1 MKPEKINTLKKVVV
15 IGGGSSGIGV
25 IASIRKRVK
34 EADITVVEPN
44 NCHYYQPAWTLVG
57 GGLFDI
63 SKTRRAMRDVI
74 PSGVSWLQDS
84 VVRVDPDEKYIE
96 TRQGK
101 RVSYDFLIVACG
113 LVLRWDKIEG
123 LEETLGL
130 NGVTSNY
137 RFDLAEYTWKL
148 VREMQGG
155 KAIFSQ
161 PTLPIKCAGAPQKAL
176 YLSCDHWRQ
185 QGVLN
190 NINVNFC
197 LAGTAVFGV
206 PQFVPPLTDYLKK
219 YRAQVNFRHNLVRV
233 DGKRRQAI
241 FALDSDSDE
250 EDKREVTLPFDMLHV
265 VPPQSAPAFIAQS
278 GLSDGS
284 GWCDVDKFTLQ
295 HKRWQ
300 TIFAVGDCCATPNAK
315 TLAAARKQVVV
326 VAENIAALINGAPPT
341 AHYDGYG
348 SCPLTVEKGKVVLA
362 EFGYDSKLLPTF
374 PLLDN
379 TQPSRMAWWLKSWF
393 LPRFYWAG
401 MLRGVE
407 WLAKSKP

>member
-34 EADITVVEPN
+34 DADITVVEPN
-44 NCHYYQPAWTLVG
+44 DCHYYQPAWTLVG

-63 SKTRRAMRDVI
+63 SKTQRAMRDVI

-123 LEETLGL
+123 LEETLGF

-176 YLSCDHWRQ
+176 YLSCDHWRR

-190 NINVNFC
+190 NININFC

-233 DGKRRQAI
+233 EGKRRQAI

-278 GLSDGS
+278 DLSDGS

-379 TQPSRMAWWLKSWF
+379 TQPSRMAWWLKAWF

>member
-34 EADITVVEPN
+34 DADITVVEPN
-44 NCHYYQPAWTLVG
+44 DCHYYQPAWTLVG

-63 SKTRRAMRDVI
+63 SKTQRAMRDVI

-84 VVRVDPDEKYIE
+84 VVRVDPDETYIE

-123 LEETLGL
+123 LEETLGF

-176 YLSCDHWRQ
+176 YLSCDHWRR
-185 QGVLN
+185 QGALN

-233 DGKRRQAI
+233 EGKRRQAI
-241 FALDSDSDE
+241 FALDSDE
-250 EDKREVTLPFDMLHV
+250 EEKREVTLPFDMLHV

-379 TQPSRMAWWLKSWF
+379 TQPSRMAWWLKAWF

>member
-44 NCHYYQPAWTLVG
+44 DCHYYQPAWTLVG

-63 SKTRRAMRDVI
+63 SKTQRAMRDVI

-176 YLSCDHWRQ
+176 YLSCDHWRR

-241 FALDSDSDE
+241 FALDSDE
-250 EDKREVTLPFDMLHV
+250 EEKREIALPFDMLHV

-379 TQPSRMAWWLKSWF
+379 TQPSRMAWWLKAWF

>member
-44 NCHYYQPAWTLVG
+44 DCHYYQPAWTLVG

-63 SKTRRAMRDVI
+63 SKTRRAIRDVI

-84 VVRVDPDEKYIE
+84 VVRIDPDEKYIE

-123 LEETLGL
+123 LEETLGF

-176 YLSCDHWRQ
+176 YLSCDHWRR

-233 DGKRRQAI
+233 EGKRRQAI
-241 FALDSDSDE
+241 FALDSDE
-250 EDKREVTLPFDMLHV
+250 EEKHEVTLPFDMLHV

-326 VAENIAALINGAPPT
+326 VAENIAALINGVPPT

-379 TQPSRMAWWLKSWF
+379 TQPSRMAWWLKAWF

>member
-34 EADITVVEPN
+34 DADITVVEPN
-44 NCHYYQPAWTLVG
+44 DCHYYQPAWTLVG

-123 LEETLGL
+123 LEETLGF

-137 RFDLAEYTWKL
+137 HFDLAEYTWKL

-176 YLSCDHWRQ
+176 YLSCDHWRR

-233 DGKRRQAI
+233 EGKRRQAI
-241 FALDSDSDE
+241 FALDSDE
-250 EDKREVTLPFDMLHV
+250 EEKREVTLPFDMLHV

-379 TQPSRMAWWLKSWF
+379 TQPSRMAWWLKAWF

>member
-44 NCHYYQPAWTLVG
+44 DCHYYQPAWTLVG

-176 YLSCDHWRQ
+176 YLSCDHWRR

-379 TQPSRMAWWLKSWF
+379 TQPSRMAWWLKAWF

>member
-44 NCHYYQPAWTLVG
+44 DCHYYQPAWTLVG

-123 LEETLGL
+123 LEETLGF

-176 YLSCDHWRQ
+176 YLSCDHWRR

-233 DGKRRQAI
+233 EGKRRQAI

-379 TQPSRMAWWLKSWF
+379 TQPSRMAWWLKAWF

>member
-34 EADITVVEPN
+34 DADITVVEPN
-44 NCHYYQPAWTLVG
+44 DCHYYQPAWTLVG

-63 SKTRRAMRDVI
+63 SKTQRAMRDVI

-123 LEETLGL
+123 LEETLGF

-176 YLSCDHWRQ
+176 YLSCDHWRR
-185 QGVLN
+185 QGALN

-233 DGKRRQAI
+233 EGKRRQAI
-241 FALDSDSDE
+241 FALDSDE
-250 EDKREVTLPFDMLHV
+250 EEKREVTLPFDMLHV

-379 TQPSRMAWWLKSWF
+379 TQPSRMAWWLKAWF

>member
-34 EADITVVEPN
+34 DADITVVEPN
-44 NCHYYQPAWTLVG
+44 DCHYYQPAWTLVG

-63 SKTRRAMRDVI
+63 SKTQRAMRDVI

-123 LEETLGL
+123 LEETLGF

-176 YLSCDHWRQ
+176 YLSCDHWRR

-241 FALDSDSDE
+241 FALDSDE
-250 EDKREVTLPFDMLHV
+250 EEKHEVTLPFDMLHV

-379 TQPSRMAWWLKSWF
+379 TQPSRMAWWLKAWF

>member
-34 EADITVVEPN
+34 DADITVVEPN
-44 NCHYYQPAWTLVG
+44 DCHYYQPAWTLVG

-63 SKTRRAMRDVI
+63 NKTQRAMRDVI

-84 VVRVDPDEKYIE
+84 VVRVDPNEKYIE

-101 RVSYDFLIVACG
+101 RVSYDFLIVSCG

-123 LEETLGL
+123 LEETLGF

-137 RFDLAEYTWKL
+137 RFDLAEYTWQL

-176 YLSCDHWRQ
+176 YLSCDHWRR

-197 LAGTAVFGV
+197 LAGTAVFGI
-206 PQFVPPLTDYLKK
+206 PQFVPPLSGYLEK
-219 YRAQVNFRHNLVRV
+219 YRAQVNFNHNLIRI
-233 DGKRRQAI
+233 DGENRQAI
-241 FALDSDSDE
+241 FAVETNE
-250 EDKREVTLPFDMLHV
+250 EEKRELTLPFDMLHV
-265 VPPQSAPAFIAQS
+265 VPPQSAPAFISQS
-278 GLSDGS
+278 GLADGA
-284 GWCDVDKFTLQ
+284 GWCDVDKLTLQ
-295 HKRWQ
+295 HKHWPD
-300 TIFAVGDCCATPNAK
+300 IFAVGDCCSTPNAK

-326 VAENIAALINGAPPT
+326 VAENVAARIHGTPLT

-362 EFGYDSKLLPTF
+362 EFGYDGKLLPTF
-374 PLLDN
+374 PLLDA
-379 TQPSRMAWWLKSWF
+379 TQPSRMAWWLKAWF

-407 WLAKSKP
+407 WFAGSKRP

>member
-1 MKPEKINTLKKVVV
+1 MKPEKINTLNKVVV

-34 EADITVVEPN
+34 DADITVVEPN
-44 NCHYYQPAWTLVG
+44 DCHYYQPAWTLVG

-63 SKTRRAMRDVI
+63 SKTQRAMRDVI

-176 YLSCDHWRQ
+176 YLSCDHWRR

-233 DGKRRQAI
+233 EGKRRQAI

-278 GLSDGS
+278 DLSDGS

-379 TQPSRMAWWLKSWF
+379 TQPSRMAWWLKAWF